1 MAHKLKIII
10 YTQKYTL
17 MDNMVSL
24 VICDV
29 VQDKVQG
36 QYSIHISGRETENN
50 SSFGKRYM
58 STFRT
63 LLRIET
69 LMRIR
74 FKTLVTDCY
83 Y

>member
-36 QYSIHISGRETENN
+36 QYSIHISGR
-50 SSFGKRYM
+50 
-58 STFRT
+58 
-63 LLRIET
+63 
-69 LMRIR
+69 
-74 FKTLVTDCY
+74 
-83 Y
+83 